1 MLEGSWFLEGVA
13 ADGSPM
19 RHVLS
24 AYPCRVGREIDND
37 LVLQTP
43 GLSRHHAE
51 LHLDVSGR
59 LRLIDLDSSN
69 GSFVNRERITGAA
82 LLSAGDVLHFAT
94 VEFRLQQESDGSS
107 SFLKSMIDEEGGRT
121 VLVAADS
128 MLPGHFVPKERQFLE
143 LLAGHGLSAAIQPIV
158 LADDR
163 SLFAWELLG
172 RGTHPE
178 LPGSPIHLFNLAALM
193 QREAELSAALRE
205 YGVRALAGHARRYP
219 DTPLFVNTHPKETF
233 EQGFLDSLER
243 LQAEF
248 PHLPLV
254 IEIHENAVMEV
265 DRMRGLAGRLH
276 AMGLQFAYD
285 DFGAGQAR
293 LNELCEVPPS
303 FVKFDMGLIHG
314 IHRASERKQKV
325 VADLVRLV
333 HELGS
338 MALAE
343 GVEDQGDIEVCR
355 QMGFELIQG
364 YLTGRPGPIPAG

>member
-1 MLEGSWFLEGVA
+1 MPDGLWFLEGVA
-13 ADGSPM
+13 ADGSPR
-19 RHVLS
+19 RHSLTV
-24 AYPCRVGREIDND
+24 YPCRVGREPDND
-37 LVLQTP
+37 LVLYAP

-51 LHLDVSGR
+51 LHVDVSGR
-59 LRLIDLDSSN
+59 LRLVDLDSSN
-69 GSFVNRERITGAA
+69 GSFVNRERITGAV
-82 LLSAGDVLHFAT
+82 LLNEGDVLHFGT
-94 VEFRLQQESDGSS
+94 VEFRLQVDAGAAPPPAEQADPE
-107 SFLKSMIDEEGGRT
+107 RT
-121 VLVAADS
+121 VLVPPDS
-128 MLPGHFVPKERQFLE
+128 TLPGHFVPKEKQFHE
-143 LLAGHGLSAAIQPIV
+143 LLAGRGLSAAIQPIV
-158 LADDR
+158 FADDR

-178 LPGSPIHLFNLAALM
+178 LPGSPIHLFNLASLL
-193 QREAELSAALRE
+193 QREAELSHALRE
-205 YGVRALAGHARRYP
+205 HGVRALAPHARRYP

-233 EQGFLDSLER
+233 EEGFLQALER

-254 IEIHENAVMEV
+254 VEIHENAVMEV
-265 DRMRGLAGRLH
+265 ERMRELAGRLQ

-303 FVKFDMGLIHG
+303 FVKFDMGLVRG
-314 IHRASERKQKV
+314 IHQASERKQKV

-333 HELGS
+333 HELGA

-343 GVEDQGDIEVCR
+343 GVEEAGEMAVCQ

-364 YLTGRPGPIPAG
+364 YLTGRPGPIPVS

>member
-1 MLEGSWFLEGVA
+1 MRDGSWFLEGLA
-13 ADGSPM
+13 ADGSLT
-19 RHVLS
+19 RYGLDV
-24 AYPCRVGREIDND
+24 YPCRIGRESGND
-37 LVLQTP
+37 LVIRAP

-51 LHLDVSGR
+51 LHADVSGQ
-59 LRLIDLDSSN
+59 LRLVDLDSSN
-69 GSFVNRERITGAA
+69 GSFVNRERVTGSV
-82 LLSAGDVLHFAT
+82 LLSPGDVLHFAT
-94 VEFRLQQESDGSS
+94 LEFRLQRESQFAGLSQIEHADP
-107 SFLKSMIDEEGGRT
+107 DRT
-121 VLVAADS
+121 VLVAPDS
-128 MLPGHFVPKERQFLE
+128 RLSGHFVPKERQFLE
-143 LLAGHGLSAAIQPIV
+143 LLGGQGLSAAIQPIV
-158 LADDR
+158 LADDG

-172 RGTHPE
+172 RGTHPD

-205 YGVRALAGHARRYP
+205 HGVRALAGHARRHP

-233 EQGFLDSLER
+233 EPGFLLALER

-254 IEIHENAVMEV
+254 VEIHENAVMEIE
-265 DRMRGLAGRLH
+265 RMRELAQRLQ
-276 AMGLQFAYD
+276 AQGLQFAYD

-293 LNELCEVPPS
+293 LNELCEVPPGY
-303 FVKFDMGLIHG
+303 VKFDMGLIRG

-333 HELGS
+333 HELGA

-343 GVEDQGDIEVCR
+343 GVEDEGERAVCR

-364 YLTGRPGPIPAG
+364 YLTGRPGPIPSV